1 MCDILTGT
9 FVVLHSSVCCK
20 TGNTVTSI
28 KMPSKAYQKRQQR
41 KKQYNENSEVV
52 KSAAHEYYLKFKP
65 KIIRTI
71 LDKRKSNRGQV
82 RRHCANVKK
91 KISTDWNYK
100 ETNRMR
106 ALKTTRRRL
115 EENVEYR
122 DSNRQKALRNTH
134 RRLDQNADY
143 KKIGMQH
150 WLTLTEDWKKM
161 QSTKK
166 EISRQLW

>member
-1 MCDILTGT
+1 
-9 FVVLHSSVCCK
+9 
-20 TGNTVTSI
+20 
-28 KMPSKAYQKRQQR
+28 MPYIAYQKRQQR

-52 KSAAHEYYLKFKP
+52 TSAAHEYYLKFKP
-65 KIIRTI
+65 KIISTI

-82 RRHCANVKK
+82 KRHCANVKK
-91 KISTDWNYK
+91 KIATDWNYK

-122 DSNRQKALRNTH
+122 ESNRQKALYNTR

-143 KKIGMQH
+143 KK
-150 WLTLTEDWKKM
+150 K
-161 QSTKK
+161 
-166 EISRQLW
+166 